1 MKVSTKGRY
10 GLIIMIDIAKSK
22 DDYTSLNDISNQ
34 ENISVKYLEKI
45 ASSLKK
51 AKLLETARGS
61 VGGYKLSKKAEE
73 YTVAEILNASEGNI
87 APVKCVIDNGCPAKE
102 NCKTYPFWKEFYD
115 NETDFLNSKTL
126 KDLL

>member
-10 GLIIMIDIAKSK
+10 ALIIMIDIAKSNNE
-22 DDYTSLNDISNQ
+22 YTSLSDISNQ

-61 VGGYKLSKKAEE
+61 DGGYKLTKKAEE
-73 YTVAEILNASEGNI
+73 YTVAEILNAAEGNI
-87 APVKCVIDNGCPAKE
+87 APVKCVVDNGCPAKN

-115 NETDFLNSKTL
+115 NEKDFLTKKTL
-126 KDLL
+126 KDIL